1 MPSDSDEEAAV
12 DTAKPALGPRSAF
25 GAVYRS
31 ERLQQIGEDLYDIER
46 LASAIEKFR
55 AGRQPIPARADAT
68 PGSTLEAALA
78 SIWKKVLGRPRIGVN
93 ENFFEAGG
101 TSLRAVQVIAAIK
114 KELNQSLSIVSLF
127 ECPTVALL
135 AAKLNAA
142 TEETRA
148 ETTTAAAQRGQ
159 QRRYD
164 TMRRRA
170 S

>member
-1 MPSDSDEEAAV
+1 ME
-12 DTAKPALGPRSAF
+12 
-25 GAVYRS
+25 
-31 ERLQQIGEDLYDIER
+31 
-46 LASAIEKFR
+46 
-55 AGRQPIPARADAT
+55 
-68 PGSTLEAALA
+68 
-78 SIWKKVLGRPRIGVN
+78 KVLGKPRIGVN
-93 ENFFEAGG
+93 ENFFEAGRDVAQ
-101 TSLRAVQVIAAIK
+101 SRQVSAAIK

-142 TEETRA
+142 TEATPA
-148 ETTTAAAQRGQ
+148 ETTTAAAAQRGR